1 MTDQSNTHT
10 AAPSVT
16 LTETAW
22 ALQNKINPFPVGGQL
37 TWDGERLRFTLGTLA
52 GEAFVGWV
60 EERLGTTGLADR
72 LGAGE
77 TVDAISVGRSELQV
91 SWPAMYAG
99 SALEITDQG
108 GQKWLICLDYPSG
121 GSISQTVS
129 LFTGRKKGKVWKKAL
144 AS

>member
-1 MTDQSNTHT
+1 MTDPSNTQSVT
-10 AAPSVT
+10 TSVT

-60 EERLGTTGLADR
+60 EDRLGTTGLADR
-72 LGAGE
+72 LTAGE
-77 TVDAISVGRSELQV
+77 SVDAVSVGRHELQV
-91 SWPAMYAG
+91 SWPAVYAG

-108 GQKWLICLDYPSG
+108 GQKWLISLDYPSG

-144 AS
+144 AG